1 MHSTNKIK
9 VTDISTQKLVPATI
23 NICIFSCNRIEIIS
37 SQSKGHIKEK
47 SYSEEEEQSVL
58 TEMHGEFC
66 GGENR
71 NS

>member
-1 MHSTNKIK
+1 MSKNWFPPRLTY
-9 VTDISTQKLVPATI
+9 VY
-23 NICIFSCNRIEIIS
+23 FSCNRIEIIS

-58 TEMHGEFC
+58 SEMHGEFC

-71 NS
+71 NR